1 MHYSTQEDG
10 EIDKALAFSKP
21 SDVPLTAPFKIA
33 MDAEDEHLHQDI
45 FLYQETQFDL
55 DMELVEDGMV
65 PHDGGAPCWAGA
77 DDPPGSCLDRAADLD
92 REDEV

>member
-1 MHYSTQEDG
+1 MTG
-10 EIDKALAFSKP
+10 VLIDYA
-21 SDVPLTAPFKIA
+21 
-33 MDAEDEHLHQDI
+33 
-45 FLYQETQFDL
+45 
-55 DMELVEDGMV
+55 LVEDGMV

>member
-1 MHYSTQEDG
+1 VHRHQPRAARRGRAEEPPEG
-10 EIDKALAFSKP
+10 PILPQVCAE
-21 SDVPLTAPFKIA
+21 SDSARSSVQKQQRLGS
-33 MDAEDEHLHQDI
+33 MGDA
-45 FLYQETQFDL
+45 
-55 DMELVEDGMV
+55 ELVEDGMV